1 MKLNLEFYNE
11 NQPKEVSLQ
20 DEKIFEVLNN
30 ENLEDVLEKDTSVNT
45 YIHLSKVK
53 ENLLN
58 WYEFKNTTSILEIGS
73 NFGELVDFLHN
84 KFKKVTLIEEN
95 IHKAKCIEKR
105 FKDLDNIDLIVGNI
119 ENIKAELYGY
129 LLTMDTSRKNH
140 KISN

>member
-58 WYEFKNTTSILEIGS
+58 SATLGKYFLMVLVLVLMSTDQKLESPQQETSP
-73 NFGELVDFLHN
+73 
-84 KFKKVTLIEEN
+84 EE
-95 IHKAKCIEKR
+95 
-105 FKDLDNIDLIVGNI
+105 
-119 ENIKAELYGY
+119 
-129 LLTMDTSRKNH
+129 MS
-140 KISN
+140 